1 MPALYVITQLL
12 IVEHVNKFGMFH
24 RPQTQPYIAFNV
36 LLDIMLLKLNASHVV
51 ITAYFVYLLQPV

>member
-1 MPALYVITQLL
+1 MPALYAITQLP
-12 IVEHVNKFGMFH
+12 IVEHASLFRMFH